1 MAEQALE
8 QRVANLE
15 QKMERVVF
23 RDELAEIVRSII
35 VRLDSIDGRFEG
47 VNERLDSL
55 GVQVDSLGAQFDA
68 FRDEQRSYNESSGQA
83 WERLDKYMTMSEE
96 DRSQIFN
103 RLDAV
108 KTALENRG
116 IVLD

>member
-47 VNERLDSL
+47 VSERLDASWR
-55 GVQVDSLGAQFDA
+55 VQVDCLGSQFDA

-116 IVLD
+116 G